1 MGMCN
6 KELILPKEIFSL
18 HAHIL
23 GVNLEEECHGLSV
36 IYEEGFG
43 PHGIFSTPKG
53 DGD

>member
-23 GVNLEEECHGLSV
+23 GVNLEEECHGLS
-36 IYEEGFG
+36 GALG
-43 PHGIFSTPKG
+43 PHWMI
-53 DGD
+53 